1 MKIDLAAS
9 QFLGVC
15 VVERRLSPN
24 TVEAYRRDIDQF
36 RRFAQVSDVQHAL
49 SPENIKAFLAHMLE
63 ERALSVATAK
73 RRLACLQA
81 LCRYL
86 EELGECTDP
95 FRDWSPKLKRPR
107 RLPRSLSNHELGAL
121 VDAASSSDTV
131 ARETLF
137 CVVLISAT
145 GLRVSELCSIRGVDV
160 TDDGRQMHVSGKGL
174 RDRVVYVGND
184 RLATDL
190 AARKQ
195 DRLHSDAP
203 TQHLFLNSRGRQL
216 KPQTLR
222 RRMHQLQADKS
233 FARPVTPHMLRH
245 TAATRLIERG
255 TDIRFVQRL
264 LGHASIATTEI
275 YTHVT
280 DNALRDAI
288 SKADAVGDLV
298 GSLNE

>member
-1 MKIDLAAS
+1 MKTDLAAAK
-9 QFLGVC
+9 FLEAC
-15 VVERRLSPN
+15 VIERRLSPN
-24 TVEAYRRDIDQF
+24 TVEAYSRDIDQY
-36 RRFAQVSDVQHAL
+36 RRFVQVGDVRQAL
-49 SPENIKAFLAHMLE
+49 ELANIKAFLAHMLE
-63 ERALSVATAK
+63 DRSLSVATAK

-86 EELGECTDP
+86 EQLGECNDP
-95 FRDWSPKLKRPR
+95 FREWSPKLKRPR
-107 RLPRSLSNHELGAL
+107 RLPRSLSNHELNAL
-121 VDAASSSDTV
+121 VDAASSGDVIT
-131 ARETLF
+131 RETLF

-145 GLRVSELCSIRGVDV
+145 GLRVSELCSIRGADV
-160 TDDGRQMHVSGKGL
+160 TDDGQQIHILGKGL

-195 DRLHSDAP
+195 NRLCSDAP
-203 TQHLFLNSRGRQL
+203 AQYLFLNSLGRQL

-222 RRMHQLQADKS
+222 RRIHQLQVDGS

-288 SKADAVGDLV
+288 SRADAVGDLV
-298 GSLNE
+298 GSLTD